1 MLNLLSLSFKRRLSP
16 HSMNKTDSLLIIDDN
31 KDVLV
36 ALKLLLQEYVDRVDT
51 FRTPNVLPA
60 QLRTN
65 GYSAIILDMN
75 FEAGINT
82 GNEGFYWLDQIMEL
96 DPDAAVLFLTAY
108 ADIEKAVEAIRRGA
122 ADYIEKPWSDEKLVA
137 SLFKAISQ
145 RNSRKEIK
153 RLRNNQRHLS
163 QNMRK
168 QYSMVRGRSAV
179 MQRLYETME
188 KVAGTDANVLILGEN
203 GTGKE
208 LVARELHFLSG
219 RSQEM
224 FVNVDLAALNENVF
238 ESELFGHVKGAF
250 TDARDNRT
258 GRFELA
264 SGGTLFLDEIG
275 NLSVNMQAK
284 LLVALQNREI
294 TPLGSSKN
302 IPVDIRLIS
311 ATNRPLQEMTGEGL
325 FREDLLYRINTITL
339 EVPPLRERTDDIP
352 GLARHFV
359 RLYAQKYHQDTMA
372 ITDGALRQLMAC
384 PWPGNIRELQHQMEK
399 AVILNTTGRIG
410 EKDLFLN
417 KTGLGQVRHT
427 LNLSENEKMLI
438 GEALEKTG
446 RNYTRAAKELGIT
459 RRTLYNK
466 LKHYGLQ

>member
-1 MLNLLSLSFKRRLSP
+1 
-16 HSMNKTDSLLIIDDN
+16 
-31 KDVLV
+31 
-36 ALKLLLQEYVDRVDT
+36 
-51 FRTPNVLPA
+51 
-60 QLRTN
+60 
-65 GYSAIILDMN
+65 
-75 FEAGINT
+75 
-82 GNEGFYWLDQIMEL
+82 
-96 DPDAAVLFLTAY
+96 
-108 ADIEKAVEAIRRGA
+108 
-122 ADYIEKPWSDEKLVA
+122 
-137 SLFKAISQ
+137 
-145 RNSRKEIK
+145 
-153 RLRNNQRHLS
+153 
-163 QNMRK
+163 MRK
-168 QYSMVRGRSAV
+168 QYAMIRGKSPA
-179 MQRLYETME
+179 MQRVYETME

-219 RSQEM
+219 RNQEM

-294 TPLGSSKN
+294 TPVGSSKN

-311 ATNRPLQEMTGEGL
+311 ATNRPLQEMTGDGR

-339 EVPPLRERTDDIP
+339 VVPPLRDRPEDIP

-359 RLYAQKYHQDTMA
+359 SLYAQKYHQDTMTL
-372 ITDGALRQLMAC
+372 TDGALKKLMAC

-399 AVILNTTGRIG
+399 AVIMNATGRIG
-410 EKDLFLN
+410 EKNLYLN
-417 KTGLGQVRHT
+417 QTGFRQTNNT
-427 LNLSENEKMLI
+427 LNLAENEKMLI

-446 RNYTRAAKELGIT
+446 RNYTRAARELGIT